1 MVVSMRYDFNQ
12 NEFILFQGDSI
23 TDTGRSY
30 LIRTSLGEGY
40 PAFVAKR
47 LSELLPQHN
56 IQYLNKGV
64 SGNRISDLKRRFHRD
79 CLGLHPFPTIISIFI
94 GINDTWRIFDMGL
107 SSPIPR
113 FEETYREL
121 LDRIREK
128 NAFTRLIL
136 LSPFVLED
144 TEDKKEWREDVDARR
159 EVVRRIAQDYNARH
173 LDVQKIFD
181 DAMAQTQNGPLYYTV
196 DGVHPTPEGHA
207 LIAQH
212 WIDAFAAE

>member
-1 MVVSMRYDFNQ
+1 MGYEFEK

-40 PAFVAKR
+40 PAYVAKY

-56 IQYLNKGV
+56 LQFLNKGV

-79 CLGLHPFPTIISIFI
+79 CLALHPFPSIVSVLI
-94 GINDTWRIFDMGL
+94 GINDTWRIFDMGIA
-107 SSPIPR
+107 SPIPQY
-113 FEETYREL
+113 EETYREL

-128 NAFTRLIL
+128 SAFTRFIL
-136 LSPFVLED
+136 LCPFVLED
-144 TEDKKEWREDVDARR
+144 SEDKKEWREDVDARR
-159 EVVRRIAQDYNARH
+159 EAVRRIARDYGAR
-173 LDVQKIFD
+173 LIDIQPIFD
-181 DAMAQTQNGPLYYTV
+181 EAMAVTGNGPLYYTV

-207 LIAQH
+207 LIAKH
-212 WIDAFAAE
+212 WVNAFLAK